1 MFSIGIII
9 AGGATVKACKEKQFL
24 FDTKRKVVV
33 AVLVLIIALS
43 YYTNYAIMADPRN
56 INISS
61 NLLQNFELPLFA
73 LFFGICFVLPK
84 ALKRLLLAFGIF
96 TFGYFSLYYL
106 IGFHNQY
113 WLNLDLPWDFAFQ
126 QLLSII

>member
-1 MFSIGIII
+1 MFSIGIIV

-24 FDTKRKVVV
+24 FDTKRKVVM

-73 LFFGICFVLPK
+73 LFFGICFVLPP
-84 ALKRLLLAFGIF
+84 LGFLPLA
-96 TFGYFSLYYL
+96 TL
-106 IGFHNQY
+106 
-113 WLNLDLPWDFAFQ
+113 AC
-126 QLLSII
+126 II